1 MLLFGLFVIIGTLLI
16 IVFCIAALCQ
26 VICDKL
32 KTISTEEQLVLS
44 KMRSNPRPQVEFY
57 SPATYRMSDIDNF
70 TLHTKGKV
78 RIYKRTITETSF
90 IEIDE

>member
-1 MLLFGLFVIIGTLLI
+1 M
-16 IVFCIAALCQ
+16 
-26 VICDKL
+26 
-32 KTISTEEQLVLS
+32 LS